1 MPSNQRIGRI
11 ETGTCGVHQ
20 HVNRQIGQRQFARR
34 ERIAAVYGEE
44 SHAHRENHRDESQ
57 PVEQPR
63 DKPGRTDDFAED
75 RQRER
80 NTAADT
86 QRIGKRGGKRIEV
99 LPLGDAVRH
108 QQSSENN
115 AGREQQP
122 RIAGGIRF
130 VRKQKSQYCI
140 HNLGNLC
147 SNITINAGISNTPP
161 HNFGHPQC
169 DMPRTAQR
177 QREHAPIFRIFTAA
191 IYNIAMIQQT
201 EFTLRPRTRGFH
213 LVTDEIAA
221 NLPPLPD
228 AGLVHLF
235 IKHTSAGLSINE
247 NADPDVRTDL
257 SAIFDR
263 LVRERESYYVHTLEG
278 DDDMPAHA
286 KSTLTG
292 AELTIPVT
300 QGRLNLGTWQG
311 IYLCE
316 FRNRASGRR
325 IVATLIG

>member
-1 MPSNQRIGRI
+1 MLKFLCRELSALGVKEPQYHFVAFIMKAIVRASVNNQKQTGTDIRSEGVGLVALSNGQEIYRTCLKHSACENARHIHRLFREKGYRGGIWIREPVQLPPRLRKMPSNQRIGRI

-44 SHAHRENHRDESQ
+44 SHAHRENHRDKSQ

-63 DKPGRTDDFAED
+63 DKPDRTDDFAED

-115 AGREQQP
+115 ADREQQP
-122 RIAGGIRF
+122 RIAGGIGF

-161 HNFGHPQC
+161 HNFGHPHAIC
-169 DMPRTAQR
+169 PGPRNGKGSMLRFFVSLPQ
-177 QREHAPIFRIFTAA
+177 QFT
-191 IYNIAMIQQT
+191 
-201 EFTLRPRTRGFH
+201 
-213 LVTDEIAA
+213 
-221 NLPPLPD
+221 
-228 AGLVHLF
+228 
-235 IKHTSAGLSINE
+235 TS
-247 NADPDVRTDL
+247 P
-257 SAIFDR
+257 
-263 LVRERESYYVHTLEG
+263 
-278 DDDMPAHA
+278 
-286 KSTLTG
+286 
-292 AELTIPVT
+292 
-300 QGRLNLGTWQG
+300 
-311 IYLCE
+311 
-316 FRNRASGRR
+316 
-325 IVATLIG
+325 